1 LQFVRIV
8 LQSDTMKKTVKS
20 HPNRTGRPTLY
31 KEQYAQELIDYFN
44 QPAYS
49 EKTVILPNGVERT
62 ERLSNLF
69 PTLTRF
75 AASRGVTRDTLHEW
89 ANAKDENE
97 RLKHPEFSDAYKVAR
112 QLQESVLVEGATA
125 GVFNAQFSIFTAK
138 NILGW
143 RDKTEQEITGA
154 SGGPLLMQVATDN
167 DA

>member
-1 LQFVRIV
+1 
-8 LQSDTMKKTVKS
+8 MKKTVKS
-20 HPNRTGRPTLY
+20 HPNPIGRPSLY
-31 KEQYAQELIDYFN
+31 KEEYAKELIDYFN

-49 EKTVILPNGVERT
+49 EKTIILPNGVERT

-75 AASRGVTRDTLHEW
+75 AASKGVTRDTLHEW

-125 GVFNAQFSIFTAK
+125 GVYNAQFSIFTAK